1 MDAMKVKADIERQA
15 LWASHE
21 QRLSQ
26 QRALIDELLQETAV
40 STDAVPSVSEI
51 REVLG
56 QQIRYEECLSD
67 DIILMRYDEQ

>member
-26 QRALIDELLQETAV
+26 QRALIDELLQEIADGA
-40 STDAVPSVSEI
+40 DAIPSVAEI
-51 REVLG
+51 RELLG
-56 QQIRYEECLSD
+56 QQIPYDDCLSAEIIAVRYEE
-67 DIILMRYDEQ
+67 R